1 MPPVADAPTKFT
13 PVLTEGKSIAEVVD
27 QIAAALRGTEL
38 EPEWLDCANFPGDCN
53 EALYGPKPDRPWP
66 TLGARDR
73 LAVSLNRGCSEGWI
87 VYVDHIGYAGRGAE
101 TYFGSAKADDWQDV
115 VSAARLEPRFRHLQ
129 NAGCHLTS
137 KPASPRGLA
146 QANRLR
152 QVAFTRV
159 IDAST
164 PSGIA
169 GPPTQLGQ
177 PSRWGRM
184 SRPYPARPQI

>member
-87 VYVDHIGYAGRGAE
+87 VYVDHIGYAGEAPKRI
-101 TYFGSAKADDWQDV
+101 SALQKLMIGKTLSQQHGWNLVFAISRMLDV
-115 VSAARLEPRFRHLQ
+115 
-129 NAGCHLTS
+129 T
-137 KPASPRGLA
+137 
-146 QANRLR
+146 
-152 QVAFTRV
+152 
-159 IDAST
+159 
-164 PSGIA
+164 
-169 GPPTQLGQ
+169 
-177 PSRWGRM
+177 
-184 SRPYPARPQI
+184 